1 MSARTSDHPV
11 TYLLGAFLLFIIS
24 SLRPTI
30 YDTTYYAFDCIVRIA
45 FRPVVRLLTKS
56 NILYATASADAF
68 RRELV
73 QHQLLGALFPI
84 LSPNDPKAESKS

>member
-1 MSARTSDHPV
+1 M

-24 SLRPTI
+24 SLSARI
-30 YDTTYYAFDCIVRIA
+30 DGTTYYAFDCIVRITSV
-45 FRPVVRLLTKS
+45 PVIRLLTKS

-68 RRELV
+68 LRELV